1 MDTLKE
7 DNNSRNEAEEDL
19 LSNEEIEDMP
29 PKATK
34 VHKTTRKNSYPKF
47 SIDSLI
53 LRKRNDNDGGKIKHL
68 IFLSTNNIKNI
79 ILIGVFYHTFN
90 Y

>member
-1 MDTLKE
+1 MDTPNE

-19 LSNEEIEDMP
+19 LSNEGIEDMP

-34 VHKTTRKNSYPKF
+34 AHKTTRKNSYPKF

-53 LRKRNDNDGGKIKHL
+53 LRKRNDNHDGKLKHS
-68 IFLSTNNIKNI
+68 IFSYINDTKNNTDGR
-79 ILIGVFYHTFN
+79 ILEYFN